1 MSTPRSEQRKSA
13 SFKQESFEQEWAKLA
28 EAART
33 APAKQKPS
41 VPKLEF
47 KSVTNSDSPLKTQ
60 EKSAWQAKQS
70 VPSLSLSATTSQT
83 VTTTQTDTTDYTQ
96 SMSHSTPVIT
106 PRKQLRFAPGSDPIS
121 DSPREKN
128 SPRSEKTTDSPRRN
142 QVRSKESSKGLKV
155 SGSSATSTPSASPAV
170 TPREKNDIESPRS
183 QKAAQLRKNISKK
196 FSKVALDLSRIGEKI
211 NAERHSPPSSPGSAG
226 SISPSKMTPRKK
238 ENAFIKSLPLTVR
251 NSAAKCL
258 IELQKKDDFINAGP
272 ARKKLMLNAGLV
284 GVLSDHKINYDLK
297 KLEALAAD
305 AENRSKN
312 HSIDMEID
320 LTKEPHHS
328 FLQGQFQYWEKMW
341 CQVGSSTDDV
351 HAKGFDRGR
360 VFLDASPEEKRNMNL
375 CFSSYF
381 LRDFFGKMLNLSY
394 EDDTGKL
401 HKINSL
407 EEFEIF
413 LNDGDAES
421 EKVKRMEDPWQAA
434 ASNMLLRSKYITHF
448 SSQLVSNALGVMA
461 FGIDPSLPSH
471 VKLDDGT
478 PIIPRGDVQINYAFK
493 KTADGGLIMRLS
505 YEIKPN
511 PDRVAKVKDGRAVTI
526 DTEAVATAQIMF
538 RFSQERDF
546 EISPIRLKATGW
558 NLEVDGQKFPK

>member
-128 SPRSEKTTDSPRRN
+128 SPRSEKTTYSPRRN

-170 TPREKNDIESPRS
+170 TPREKNDVESPRS

-211 NAERHSPPSSPGSAG
+211 NTERHSPPSSPGSAG
-226 SISPSKMTPRKK
+226 SISPSKITPRKK
-238 ENAFIKSLPLTVR
+238 ESAFIKSLPFAVR

-258 IELQKKDDFINAGP
+258 IELQTRDDFVNAGA
-272 ARKKLMLNAGLV
+272 ARKKIMLNAGLV
-284 GVLSDHKINYDLK
+284 GVLADYQIDSDISKLNELAEDAKIRSENYAFDKTIELG
-297 KLEALAAD
+297 E
-305 AENRSKN
+305 
-312 HSIDMEID
+312 
-320 LTKEPHHS
+320 EPHKSNFMEGAQKFGNSWKKELGMPITEYSSAPESERAFAHEK
-328 FLQGQFQYWEKMW
+328 FL
-341 CQVGSSTDDV
+341 STFIKD
-351 HAKGFDRGR
+351 
-360 VFLDASPEEKRNMNL
+360 
-375 CFSSYF
+375 YF
-381 LRDFFGKMLNLSY
+381 RDGVSHELQLPDGNSRPF
-394 EDDTGKL
+394 
-401 HKINSL
+401 NSL
-407 EEFEIF
+407 EELAKF
-413 LNDGDAES
+413 LNGES
-421 EKVKRMEDPWQAA
+421 ENPHRSRVI
-434 ASNMLLRSKYITHF
+434 SNVTSQNF
-448 SSQLVSNALGVMA
+448 SIFVQQLACG
-461 FGIDPSLPSH
+461 GLPGTISP
-471 VKLDDGT
+471 VKLYDGR
-478 PIIPRGDVQINYAFK
+478 PLIPRGRSEQQYVYSMDDHGVISVKAKISVFANNGNNAVRASQIQDDKHTPINIDDNAWLTIESELVFE
-493 KTADGGLIMRLS
+493 TDNEWSISDL
-505 YEIKPN
+505 
-511 PDRVAKVKDGRAVTI
+511 RVRGK
-526 DTEAVATAQIMF
+526 
-538 RFSQERDF
+538 
-546 EISPIRLKATGW
+546 GW
-558 NLEVDGQKFPK
+558 NLPTEKF